1 MKSDN
6 IIVNV
11 NLWGTCIGKLSWDME
26 KHCSVFQFSNEYR
39 NQGNIEKDEPRP
51 VVMQPWLIFF
61 SSF

>member
-26 KHCSVFQFSNEYR
+26 KHRSVFQFSNEYR
-39 NQGNIEKDEPRP
+39 NQGDIEKDEPRLHDNR
-51 VVMQPWLIFF
+51 PWLIFF